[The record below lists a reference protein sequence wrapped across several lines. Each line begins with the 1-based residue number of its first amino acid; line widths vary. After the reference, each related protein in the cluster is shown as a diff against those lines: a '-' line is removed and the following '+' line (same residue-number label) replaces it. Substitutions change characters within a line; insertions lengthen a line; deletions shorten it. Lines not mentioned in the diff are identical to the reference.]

1 MRTRL
6 PALLLGVLLAGQA
19 CGHTSPLL
27 APVRQIHAFGDSY
40 SDNGESQRLTREML
54 AKGIAGAQALPGE
67 VYWQGRWSNGPTAV
81 EVLARQLGAQLADH
95 AVGGAKSGADNY
107 YGWMSA
113 YRHTGLAGQVDAYL
127 ATLDGKPADGQAL
140 HFIFVSAND
149 FFEHEDFAGEQ
160 PLEQLAGS
168 SVANIRAAVQRLG
181 EAGARRFLVVSST
194 DLSVVPAVVV
204 GNRVERAQRYLQAVN
219 ASLPIQLA
227 ALRKTRG
234 LELSWFDISPSAATC
249 GATRHATAWWSWT
262 RPASRPSP
270 ASARPAPT
278 RTSTTSGTSG
288 IRPGACTNWPARR
301 WRHATRAEPGAR
313 P

>member
-1 MRTRL
+1 
-6 PALLLGVLLAGQA
+6 
-19 CGHTSPLL
+19 
-27 APVRQIHAFGDSY
+27 
-40 SDNGESQRLTREML
+40 
-54 AKGIAGAQALPGE
+54 
-67 VYWQGRWSNGPTAV
+67 
-81 EVLARQLGAQLADH
+81 LGAQLADH

-160 PLEQLAGS
+160 SLEQLAGS

-204 GNRVERAQRYLQAVN
+204 GNRVERAQRYL
-219 ASLPIQLA
+219 
-227 ALRKTRG
+227 
-234 LELSWFDISPSAATC
+234 
-249 GATRHATAWWSWT
+249 
-262 RPASRPSP
+262 
-270 ASARPAPT
+270 
-278 RTSTTSGTSG
+278 
-288 IRPGACTNWPARR
+288 
-301 WRHATRAEPGAR
+301 
-313 P
+313 

>member
-140 HFIFVSAND
+140 HFIFVS
-149 FFEHEDFAGEQ
+149 
-160 PLEQLAGS
+160 
-168 SVANIRAAVQRLG
+168 
-181 EAGARRFLVVSST
+181 
-194 DLSVVPAVVV
+194 
-204 GNRVERAQRYLQAVN
+204 
-219 ASLPIQLA
+219 
-227 ALRKTRG
+227 
-234 LELSWFDISPSAATC
+234 
-249 GATRHATAWWSWT
+249 
-262 RPASRPSP
+262 
-270 ASARPAPT
+270 
-278 RTSTTSGTSG
+278 
-288 IRPGACTNWPARR
+288 
-301 WRHATRAEPGAR
+301 
-313 P
+313 

>member
-127 ATLDGKPADGQAL
+127 ATLDGKPVDGQAL

-194 DLSVVPAVVV
+194 DLSVVPAVVA
-204 GNRVERAQRYLQAVN
+204 GNRVDQAQRYLQAVN

-234 LELSWFDISPSAATC
+234 LELSWFDHLTFSRHLRRNPARYGLVELDAPCQPTQPSV
-249 GATRHATAWWSWT
+249 
-262 RPASRPSP
+262 RPACANPDQYYFWDEWH
-270 ASARPAPT
+270 PT
-278 RTSTTSGTSG
+278 RRVHQLAGE
-288 IRPGACTNWPARR
+288 AMAARY
-301 WRHATRAEPGAR
+301 AR
-313 P
+313 